1 MESEFRSRFVL
12 LFELVENAG
21 LVKSR
26 ADVAARLSYR
36 PQAFNEI
43 LKGRTNVG
51 LDLIQKFCIEFGAN
65 PEYLVLG
72 TGVYFREKNQYLNPH
87 GQESALGLPKKETI
101 DENCSAE
108 ICLQCNEKERII
120 TALQKIITTQDS
132 QIATLQEMIRM
143 LNDRKSE

>member
-1 MESEFRSRFVL
+1 L

-43 LKGRTNVG
+43 LKGRTNIG
-51 LDLIQKFCIEFGAN
+51 LDLIQKFCMEFGAN

-72 TGVYFREKNQYLNPH
+72 TGEYFREKNLHLNPPGMIH
-87 GQESALGLPKKETI
+87 PTAHPHLVMVAEADSVK
-101 DENCSAE
+101 ENCP
-108 ICLQCNEKERII
+108 QCGEKERII
-120 TALQKIITTQDS
+120 AALQKIITAQDS
-132 QIATLQEMIRM
+132 QVATLQEMIRI
-143 LNDRKSE
+143 LNDRNLK

>member
-1 MESEFRSRFVL
+1 MKDEFRNRFVL

-26 ADVAARLSYR
+26 ADVASRLGYR

-51 LDLIQKFCIEFGAN
+51 LDLIQKLCIEFGAN

-72 TGVYFREKNQYLNPH
+72 TGAYFSEKNLHLNPLFLDTV
-87 GQESALGLPKKETI
+87 GNQVNLSRVVVENSADGE
-101 DENCSAE
+101 CV
-108 ICLQCNEKERII
+108 QCGEKERII
-120 TALQKIITTQDS
+120 AALQKIIASQDS

-143 LNDRKSE
+143 MNDRK

>member
-1 MESEFRSRFVL
+1 MKNEFRNRFVL

-51 LDLIQKFCIEFGAN
+51 LDLIQRFCIEFGAN

-72 TGVYFREKNQYLNPH
+72 TGAYFSEKNLHLNPASPDLLDRQFNSSVVAAKSSLA
-87 GQESALGLPKKETI
+87 GECA
-101 DENCSAE
+101 
-108 ICLQCNEKERII
+108 QCGEKERII
-120 TALQKIITTQDS
+120 AALQKIITSQDS
-132 QIATLQEMIRM
+132 QIATLQEMLRIK
-143 LNDRKSE
+143 NDRK

>member
-72 TGVYFREKNQYLNPH
+72 TGTYFREKNQYLNPH
-87 GQESALGLPKKETI
+87 GQDVSLSQTKPLEAQGDNSSVP
-101 DENCSAE
+101 CS
-108 ICLQCNEKERII
+108 QCNEKERII
-120 TALQKIITTQDS
+120 SALQKIITAQDS
-132 QIATLQEMIRM
+132 QIYTLQEMIRM
-143 LNDRKSE
+143 LNDRKVQ